1 MKILNTLSILALAT
15 TLNAGCSSGGGGATP
30 FTQWNLYWQKTRGQ
44 VFDLL
49 CNEIIRVD
57 GYLFQQVLFY
67 SVPDTSTLSGY
78 DFD

>member
-1 MKILNTLSILALAT
+1 MHAFK
-15 TLNAGCSSGGGGATP
+15 SSVLLGEA
-30 FTQWNLYWQKTRGQ
+30 Q